1 VVGVSFSLLEQTAT
15 EILLPDIHWL
25 SSLREF
31 LTSIDASI
39 HIDGLSLP
47 EPLRENDV
55 CIMDVIHSLP
65 GLTKA
70 QLRAFN
76 RCRIFFGVQYVSE
89 LTSADGCQLCRDAWE
104 WFPTPLVTPP
114 VAVPTGT
121 RTKILSDL
129 APVVSDHIP

>member
-39 HIDGLSLP
+39 HIDGLSPP
-47 EPLRENDV
+47 EPLRKNDV
-55 CIMDVIHSLP
+55 CIMDVIHSLA

-76 RCRIFFGVQYVSE
+76 HCRIFFGVQYVSE
-89 LTSADGCQLCRDAWE
+89 LTSADGRQICRDAWGGV
-104 WFPTPLVTPP
+104 PTPLVTPP

-121 RTKILSDL
+121 RTTVLSDL
-129 APVVSDHIP
+129 APVVRDRIP